1 MSSTPLPEFEVDNI
15 KIEEPEQTEGQTGHK
30 FIYTLR
36 QCPMGKFRSGSNF
49 RKPWL
54 ESDLSRS
61 KLFRSSKRQMT
72 ALVGDLI
79 WRSN

>member
-1 MSSTPLPEFEVDNI
+1 MKRSLLRRMSSTPLPEFEVDNI

-61 KLFRSSKRQMT
+61 KLFRRNVK
-72 ALVGDLI
+72 
-79 WRSN
+79 